1 MEGIT
6 DIKIPLKKIYSG
18 KVRELFEI
26 DEKTLLM
33 VATDRISAFDY
44 ILPTPIPEKGIVL
57 TKLSVFWFN
66 YLKDIVE
73 NHLIES
79 EFDKFPAELKNYSVL
94 KGRSIIVKKVKKIP
108 IECVVRGYLA
118 GSGWREYK
126 EKGEVCGIK
135 LPEGLREA
143 EKLPEPIFTPA
154 TKEEKGTH
162 DINISFEEMV
172 NIVGKETAEFLKE
185 KSITIYKKA
194 SEFAEKKGIIIADT
208 KFEFGF
214 YGDRIILIDE
224 ILTPDSSRFWE
235 VEKYKVG
242 TSQDSLDKQYV
253 RDYLETTN
261 WDKQSP
267 PPELPEEVVR
277 NTVKKY
283 KQIYSILTGEGI

>member
-1 MEGIT
+1 MEGII

-44 ILPTPIPEKGIVL
+44 ILPTPIPDKGIVL

-66 YLKDIVE
+66 YLKNIVE

-79 EFDKFPAELKNYSVL
+79 EFDKFPVELKNYPVL
-94 KGRSIIVKKVKKIP
+94 EGRSVIVKKVKKIP

-118 GSGWREYK
+118 GSGWREYR

-135 LPEGLREA
+135 LPEGLKEA

-172 NIVGKETAEFLKE
+172 SIVGKETAEFLKE

-214 YGDRIILIDE
+214 YEDRIILIDE

-235 VEKYKVG
+235 FEKYKVG

-253 RDYLETTN
+253 RDYLETTD

-267 PPELPEEVVR
+267 PPELPEEVVI

-283 KQIYSILTGEGI
+283 KQIYSILTGEEI

>member
-44 ILPTPIPEKGIVL
+44 ILPTPIPDKGIVL

-235 VEKYKVG
+235 RKKYKVG

-267 PPELPEEVVR
+267 PPELPEEVVI

>member
-6 DIKIPLKKIYSG
+6 DIKIPFKKIYSG

-44 ILPTPIPEKGIVL
+44 ILPTPIPDKGIVL
-57 TKLSVFWFN
+57 TRLSVFWFN

-79 EFDKFPAELKNYSVL
+79 EFDKFPSELKNYPVL

-143 EKLPEPIFTPA
+143 EKLPEPVFTPA

-162 DINISFEEMV
+162 DINISFKEMA

-235 VEKYKVG
+235 RKKYKVG

-283 KQIYSILTGEGI
+283 KQIYSILTGEEI